1 MEKKIINNPV
11 INLSDYGF
19 NILQIE
25 SYAACNME
33 CSFCPYPL
41 KDDKESKLSIDDI
54 TKVID
59 QINPNDAG
67 FDYITFS
74 QFNEP
79 LLDNRIFDLISYA
92 QNKGLKVLL
101 ITNGLL
107 LNKKKNI
114 ENLFKY
120 KPILKI
126 SLQVVDQNTH
136 AKARGLNL
144 ELEKYSKTIFDFCK
158 LANKEC
164 KDLNISIDVGCSYNE
179 SKITFLSKKLMGLQT
194 GDPSVAIN
202 KNSLFKNLELL
213 VKDLSEI
220 NKDYFANQ
228 NMNFKDSKF
237 NIDYRKQ
244 TGFNITKNIKLKIKP
259 FFYGRRMKDF
269 KPIPSDIFTCG
280 NQILGIL
287 ADGSVLPC
295 CLAYDD
301 SISLGNIKKVNL
313 YNILNNNIFL
323 KDLRDINGNKHITCR
338 KCFGEPT
345 KRGVV
350 FREIK
355 FKLQNLFKST

>member
-1 MEKKIINNPV
+1 MNSKL
-11 INLSDYGF
+11 INLSNYGF

-41 KDDKESKLSIDDI
+41 KDDKESKLSLDDI
-54 TKVID
+54 KNVID
-59 QINPNDAG
+59 QINPNDSS

-92 QNKGLKVLL
+92 QEKGLKVLL

-107 LNKKKNI
+107 LNKKKNV
-114 ENLFKY
+114 ENLFKL
-120 KPILKI
+120 KPIIKI
-126 SLQVVDQNTH
+126 SLQVIDQNAH
-136 AKARGLNL
+136 FKARGLNL

-158 LANKEC
+158 LANEEC
-164 KDLNISIDVGCSYNE
+164 KDLDISIDVGCSFNE
-179 SKITFLSKKLMGLQT
+179 SGLTFLLKKIMGLQT

-202 KNSLFKNLELL
+202 KKELFKNLDLL
-213 VKDLSEI
+213 INDLSKI
-220 NKDYFANQ
+220 NKDYFSNN
-228 NMNFKDSKF
+228 NMNFNEDNFSV
-237 NIDYRKQ
+237 DYKKQ
-244 TGFNITKNIKLKIKP
+244 TGFKITENIKLKIKP

-269 KPIPSDIFTCG
+269 EPIRNDIFSCH

-287 ADGSVLPC
+287 SDGNVLPC

-301 SISLGNIKKVNL
+301 SISLGNIKKQNL
-313 YNILNNNIFL
+313 FNILEQNDFL
-323 KDLRDINGNKHITCR
+323 KNLRDKKGEKHITCR

-350 FREIK
+350 FRQ
-355 FKLQNLFKST
+355 FKYKIQNLISRL